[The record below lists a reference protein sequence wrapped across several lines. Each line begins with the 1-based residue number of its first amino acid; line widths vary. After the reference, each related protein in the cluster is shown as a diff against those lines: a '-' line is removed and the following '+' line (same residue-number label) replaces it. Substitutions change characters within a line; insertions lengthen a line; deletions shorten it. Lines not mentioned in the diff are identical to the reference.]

1 MLVVVHDTLSCYT
14 NSNFQM
20 EPRFSSVAMALEGV
34 TFLSQALASIL
45 VITLNSILFN
55 PIKMVTSQCKKIVI
69 FSINRVIIFYIKGNL
84 EAVVNIFHAVQL
96 QTLLSSGIWG
106 QKLLKLIPIIAKN
119 FPLPSVEL
127 LVTLAWT
134 PLVALDVVI
143 QVCQKYI

>member
-1 MLVVVHDTLSCYT
+1 MLFHDSLSCFT
-14 NSNFQM
+14 TANFQM

-84 EAVVNIFHAVQL
+84 EAVRNLFHAVQFEA
-96 QTLLSSGIWG
+96 LLNSTQLFS
-106 QKLLKLIPIIAKN
+106 QLPNFIPIAKM
-119 FPLPSVEL
+119 FPLPSFEL
-127 LVTLAWT
+127 LVTLAWS
-134 PLVALDVVI
+134 PLVALDVAI
-143 QVCQKYI
+143 QVCQKDC